1 LKAWFGIKWCDNKKK
16 YIMSQ
21 KNILI
26 GKNSGINLTDESN
39 MLILK
44 SDNIDFSHRMTD
56 SEYEIIHK
64 VVSCMSELREKE
76 NLNVPQNPLLSQ
88 DTVIIKSVCECGST
102 KFNTT
107 VKDKPFCFLCG
118 KDVRETV

>member
-1 LKAWFGIKWCDNKKK
+1 
-16 YIMSQ
+16 MEQ

-56 SEYEIIHK
+56 AEYEIIHK
-64 VVSCMSELREKE
+64 VVSCMSELMGKE
-76 NLNVPQNPLLSQ
+76 NLNTPQNPPLHQ
-88 DTVIIKSVCECGST
+88 TAVVIKSACDCGST

-118 KDVRETV
+118 KDARETV